1 MNDGKRPEVD
11 PSGEGPPGWLRWRCR
26 RGAKELD
33 LLLNAYLEK
42 RYPHAGGEERA
53 AFERLTVWA
62 DPDIMDVVLGT
73 GPSPDPATSSLVEI
87 LRSLSRN

>member
-1 MNDGKRPEVD
+1 MNEGKRPEVD
-11 PSGEGPPGWLRWRCR
+11 PEGEGPPGRLRWRCR

-53 AFERLTVWA
+53 AFERLTAWA
-62 DPDIMDVVLGT
+62 DPDIMAVVLGSC
-73 GPSPDPATSSLVEI
+73 PSPDPATSSLVEV
-87 LRSLSRN
+87 LRSLCRN